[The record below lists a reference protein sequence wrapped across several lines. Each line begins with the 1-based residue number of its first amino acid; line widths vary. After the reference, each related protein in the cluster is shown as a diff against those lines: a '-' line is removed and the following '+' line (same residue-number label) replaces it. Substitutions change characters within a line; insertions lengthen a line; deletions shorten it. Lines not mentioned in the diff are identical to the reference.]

1 MCPLISDLSSCI
13 PNRISSKRLR
23 SAYSL
28 QGCELH
34 EIRADSSYLLQT
46 ALDAFYSPSRATF
59 AMDSTNMTRVGRLTS
74 TAAPAQTATAS
85 KPSALTTPVESTAST
100 PFDDDFQE
108 DEAPIANADA
118 GAKRAISLPEEDEDA
133 TGAAVTYLS
142 ATPPMDRNKEAS
154 LFRQESHSRSPE
166 ALANGAAARRPAT
179 QSAPVVQSKLSTD
192 GAGWNLSSVSASAPA
207 SKRARREKP
216 VTAEEQATL
225 DRMDILFSRAS
236 KAARP
241 SISRKDSAVTESS
254 ADDVRSEDIDLEEDR
269 QNDDDDDSEGV
280 ELEESRTSIA
290 VSDEKNGLED
300 PDMLEDMEDED
311 ELMILETPAPVVET
325 DIKQTYHAQE
335 VLEVTFDI
343 QDLRDRLKAGRSK
356 RKSTLAPPVPK
367 DQDELAEAGIKTQDE
382 DARKALSRLVSKEDF
397 AKMQIV
403 GQFNLAFIIVRR
415 REAIIEEGADVSA
428 PVRYHDD
435 LMIIE

>member
-1 MCPLISDLSSCI
+1 
-13 PNRISSKRLR
+13 
-23 SAYSL
+23 
-28 QGCELH
+28 
-34 EIRADSSYLLQT
+34 
-46 ALDAFYSPSRATF
+46 
-59 AMDSTNMTRVGRLTS
+59 MTRVGRLTS
-74 TAAPAQTATAS
+74 TAAPAQTATVS
-85 KPSALTTPVESTAST
+85 KTSALTTPIESTAST

-108 DEAPIANADA
+108 DEALITNA
-118 GAKRAISLPEEDEDA
+118 GTSSKRPISLPEDDQDA
-133 TGAAVTYLS
+133 TGAAVTHLS
-142 ATPPMDRNKEAS
+142 ATPPRERNQHAS

-166 ALANGAAARRPAT
+166 ALENGAAARKSAT
-179 QSAPVVQSKLSTD
+179 QSAPVVQSKLSTS
-192 GAGWNLSSVSASAPA
+192 GTGWNLTSVSASAPS

-225 DRMDILFSRAS
+225 DRMDVLFSRAS
-236 KAARP
+236 HPSRP
-241 SISRKDSAVTESS
+241 SISRNNSAFTTESS
-254 ADDVRSEDIDLEEDR
+254 TDDVRSEDIDLEEDR
-269 QNDDDDDSEGV
+269 QRDDDSEEL

-290 VSDEKNGLED
+290 VSDEKNGLAD
-300 PDMLEDMEDED
+300 PDMLEEIEDED
-311 ELMILETPAPVVET
+311 ELMILETSAPTVET
-325 DIKQTYHAQE
+325 DTRQTTHVQQTC
-335 VLEVTFDI
+335 EVTFDI

-356 RKSTLAPPVPK
+356 RKPTLAPSVPK

-435 LMIIE
+435 LMIIESVYPFETFESC